1 MVLFDRVSKTSS
13 GIHAMKAM
21 IGMTVAAVALVVT
34 AALPGAL
41 WADEPQASAGTSG
54 DGAASAQTE
63 ATSEAVRFEY
73 GGFIYEVTKDSEEE
87 REFEA
92 SLVGI
97 QEGAT
102 SCIVTSSAYRQL
114 DDGWWR
120 NYTVT
125 DIDENVLK
133 DYAGQVLLEC
143 LPSDVDGKVYKALE
157 NAGAQTKLLLYVP
170 RRTTTTINDDLS
182 FAVEGVAEQL
192 PSNTPITG
200 LVVDGSQEVN
210 NASDKPFPVYLMGDE
225 DTLYEVPD
233 GIAANETIDMENLD
247 PFSAFENLKYSTDN
261 GNSWSSENV
270 ELSTRDAYITVP
282 SGAVDHNGSIML
294 SMNDSPGFEKGY
306 LKTTWSNNQTSL
318 DLENGYGTIE
328 CTVESAIET
337 SWTQTFTIHVK
348 VEAAENAVWIDGLY
362 HDENFVSD
370 DGSIK
375 LEYGQTGTPTIT
387 LNGAHISHVG
397 GGPDSW
403 GDGDWGEA
411 GIYAQGDLN
420 LQLEGEPSSI
430 DVSTEYGYAIRCG
443 GHLNVSSDS
452 GASLSASLSKAFEQ
466 NFITSIVDANSVE
479 LNGAS
484 LDLRYVLGNTVN
496 VNGVGYGL
504 AAEGESL
511 TEGQSALKVSD
522 STLSVSIDNPNQLDL
537 AGMALY
543 AISADWDTGVTLS
556 HAEVTVEGDWRA
568 AFTVSGDVSISND
581 SVVSVNEIADNR
593 WPAAIRAGGILDIS
607 DSYVEVATGSWDAD
621 YPAAILAEQINLDG
635 AVIADPDKAVIG
647 ETEDPWASEGGTAQT
662 VLLDGKASPTVRIAP
677 VVREG
682 ETLEEA
688 FPNSAVQE
696 AVWEVWREYGL
707 GMTGSVNPDFVLN
720 SDAVNVLLSINRL
733 IVKTDNADL
742 TSSGIEKLPALTRLQ
757 VRLTGAEANTQVKL
771 SEDLS
776 RNLSELDVYIDNK
789 VETLS
794 VDAPLFAGSIHF
806 DPKGVDGIFQSNDT
820 LRSLTFE
827 EGCLAS
833 QVSARWFDSITALDL
848 SPLTQLETLQLDW
861 MDNLSDLTI
870 QNNDK
875 LIDLQIW
882 NGLLDSLVLP
892 NNAFTNIDVT
902 GNQFD
907 EFTVPDAAMH
917 GSLIELDVQDNHL
930 QSLTVPDSVK
940 ELGIQGNQIAFLDL
954 EGMVLSQF
962 RPGDYNFPAGMQS
975 GAKLNAQTQSDG
987 SIVVDLSAWKDRLL
1001 EVKTAQ
1007 GSYDETTGKLVYQ
1020 NIEAAQTDLDN
1031 ETLTYRLDTLGVV
1044 QENGSETAVVLDVQ
1058 VSSLEVSPYVPEPS
1072 DPEGGNGGTIVIE
1085 STKGDGDQLVK
1096 TSDALPQATLVAV
1109 GIIALLAAAG
1119 VVLSG
1124 VHLAR
1129 KR

>member
-1 MVLFDRVSKTSS
+1 MVLLDRVSKTSR
-13 GIHAMKAM
+13 GIHTMKAM

-41 WADEPQASAGTSG
+41 WADEPQSSTGTSG
-54 DGAASAQTE
+54 DGAAFAQTE
-63 ATSEAVRFEY
+63 ATSEATRFEY
-73 GGFIYEVTKDSEEE
+73 GGCIYEVTKENEEE

-102 SCIVTSSAYRQL
+102 SCTVTSSAYRQS

-125 DIDENVLK
+125 DINEDVLK
-133 DYAGQVLLEC
+133 DYTGQVLLEC

-157 NAGAQTKLLLYVP
+157 KAGAQVQLLLYAP
-170 RRTTTTINDDLS
+170 RRTTTTINNDLS
-182 FAVEGVAEQL
+182 FTVGGVVEQL
-192 PSNTPITG
+192 PLNTPITG
-200 LVVDGSQEVN
+200 LVVDGTQEIN
-210 NASDKPFPVYLMGDE
+210 NASGQAFPVYLMGDE
-225 DTLYEVPD
+225 DTLYKVPG
-233 GIAANETIDMENLD
+233 GIAANETIDMANLD

-270 ELSTRDAYITVP
+270 NLSTRDAYITVP
-282 SGAVDHNGSIML
+282 SGAIDHNGSIML

-306 LKTTWSNNQTSL
+306 LKTVWSNNQTSL

-328 CTVESAIET
+328 CEVASTIET
-337 SWTQTFTIHVK
+337 SWTQTFTINVK
-348 VEAAENAVWIDGLY
+348 VAAAENAVWIDGIY
-362 HDENFVSD
+362 HDTNYVSD

-375 LEYGQTGTPTIT
+375 LEYDQAGTPTIV
-387 LNGAHISHVG
+387 LNDAHITNVG

-420 LQLEGEPSSI
+420 LRLEGQPSSI
-430 DVSTEYGYAIRCG
+430 EASTEYGNAIRCG
-443 GHLNVSSDS
+443 GHLSVTSDS
-452 GASLSASLSKAFEQ
+452 GASLSVSLSKSFEQ
-466 NFITSIVDANSVE
+466 NFISSIVDANSVE
-479 LNGAS
+479 MNGAS
-484 LDLRYVLGNTVN
+484 LDLRYVLGDTVN
-496 VNGVGYGL
+496 VDGIGYGL
-504 AAEGESL
+504 TADGKNLS
-511 TEGQSALKVSD
+511 EGQSALKISD

-543 AISADWDTGVTLS
+543 AISADWDTSVALS
-556 HAEVTVEGDWRA
+556 HAEVTIEGDWRA

-581 SVVSVNEIADNR
+581 SVVLVNEIADNR
-593 WPAAIRAGGILDIS
+593 WPAAIRVGGTLDIS
-607 DSYVEVATGSWDAD
+607 DSYVEVATGSWDAEN
-621 YPAAILAEQINLDG
+621 PAAILAEQINLDG
-635 AVIADPDKAVIG
+635 AVIADPANAVIG
-647 ETEDPWASEGGTAQT
+647 ETEDPWSSEGGTAQT
-662 VLLDGKASPTVRIAP
+662 VLLDEKASPTVRIVP
-677 VVREG
+677 VVRAG

-688 FPNSAVQE
+688 FPNPAVQE
-696 AVWEVWREYGL
+696 AVWGEYGL
-707 GMTGSVNPDFVLN
+707 GMTDPVNPDFVLD
-720 SDAVNVLLSINRL
+720 SDAVNALLSTNRL

-742 TSSGIEKLPALTRLQ
+742 TGSGIEKLPALTRLQ
-757 VRLTGAEANTQVKL
+757 VRLTGNEVNTQVKL
-771 SEDLS
+771 PEDLS
-776 RNLSELDVYIDNK
+776 RNLSELEVYVDNK

-794 VDAPLFAGSIHF
+794 VDAPLFAGSMQI
-806 DPKGVDGIFQSNDT
+806 DPRGVDGMLQSNNT
-820 LRSLTFE
+820 LRSLVFE

-833 QVSARWFDSITALDL
+833 QVSARWFDGITALDL
-848 SPLTQLETLQLDW
+848 SPLTQLVTLQLDW

-875 LIDLQIW
+875 LTDLQIW

-930 QSLTVPDSVK
+930 RSLTVPDSVK

-962 RPGDYNFPAGMQS
+962 RPGDHNFPAGMQS
-975 GAKLNAQTQSDG
+975 GAKFNAQTQGDG
-987 SIVVDLSAWKDRLL
+987 SIVVDLSVWKGRLL
-1001 EVKTAQ
+1001 EVETTQ
-1007 GSYDETTGKLVYQ
+1007 GSYDEATGKLVYQ
-1020 NIEAAQTDLDN
+1020 NIEAAQADLDN

-1058 VSSLEVSPYVPEPS
+1058 VSSLEVAPYVPEPT
-1072 DPEGGNGGTIVIE
+1072 DPEEGNGGTVVIE
-1085 STKGDGDQLVK
+1085 STSKGDSDQLAK
-1096 TSDALPQATLVAV
+1096 TSDVLPQATLVAV

>member
-282 SGAVDHNGSIML
+282 SGAVDQNGSVKL
-294 SMNDSPGFEKGY
+294 SMNDSPGFGKGY
-306 LKTTWSNNQTSL
+306 LATDWTDNQTSFN
-318 DLENGYGTIE
+318 LENGYGTIE
-328 CTVESAIET
+328 CTVGSAIET

-348 VEAAENAVWIDGLY
+348 VEAAENAVWIDGMY
-362 HDENFVSD
+362 HDTNYVSD
-370 DGSIK
+370 DGSIG
-375 LEYGQTGTPTIT
+375 LEYDQAGIPTIT
-387 LNGAHISHVG
+387 LNSAHITNVG

-420 LQLEGEPSSI
+420 LRLEGQPSSI
-430 DVSTEYGYAIRCG
+430 EVSTEYGNAIRCG
-443 GHLNVSSDS
+443 GHLNVTSDS
-452 GASLSASLSKAFEQ
+452 GASLSASLFKSFEQ
-466 NFITSIVDANSVE
+466 NFISSIVDANSVE
-479 LNGAS
+479 MNGAS
-484 LDLRYVLGNTVN
+484 LDLRYVFGDAIN
-496 VNGVGYGL
+496 VNGIGYGL
-504 AAEGESL
+504 TADGKNLA
-511 TEGQSALKVSD
+511 EGQSALEISD
-522 STLSVSIDNPNQLDL
+522 SALSVSIDNPNQLDL

-543 AISADWDTGVTLS
+543 AISADWDTSVALS
-556 HAEVTVEGDWRA
+556 HAEVTVKGDWRA

-581 SVVSVNEIADNR
+581 SVVLVNEIADNR
-593 WPAAIRAGGILDIS
+593 WPAAIRVGGTLDIS
-607 DSYVEVATGSWDAD
+607 NSSVEVATGSWDANN
-621 YPAAILAEQINLDG
+621 PAALLANQINLSG
-635 AVIADPDKAVIG
+635 AEIVGPDNAVIG
-647 ETEDPWASEGGTAQT
+647 STEDPWSSEGGTAQT
-662 VLLDGKASPTVRIAP
+662 VLVNEKASPTVRIVP
-677 VVREG
+677 VVRVD
-682 ETLEEA
+682 ETLGDV

-696 AVWEVWREYGL
+696 AVWGECL
-707 GMTGSVNPDFVLN
+707 GMTDPVNPDYKL
-720 SDAVNVLLSINRL
+720 DQKAVNAIFSIDSL

-742 TSSGIEKLPALTRLQ
+742 TGSGIENLAGLSELGL
-757 VRLTGAEANTQVKL
+757 RLTGAQVDAQVIL
-771 SEDLS
+771 PSMLS
-776 RNLSELDVYIDNK
+776 RDLSELIVYADK
-789 VETLS
+789 SVETLH
-794 VDAPLFAGSIHF
+794 VDAPIFAGSMLF
-806 DPKGVDGIFQSNDT
+806 DSRGTDGIPSLDSA
-820 LRSLTFE
+820 LHSLTFA
-827 EGCLAS
+827 EGCFAKE
-833 QVSARWFDSITALDL
+833 VSVIRLNNLTALDL
-848 SPLTQLETLQLDW
+848 SPLNQLEKLALDW

-875 LIDLQIW
+875 LTDLQIW
-882 NGLLDSLVLP
+882 DSALTSLALP
-892 NNAFTNIDVT
+892 NNAFTSIDVMD
-902 GNQFD
+902 NQL
-907 EFTVPDAAMH
+907 EELTVPDAAMH
-917 GSLIELDVQDNHL
+917 GSLTMLNVQGNCL
-930 QSLTVPDSVK
+930 RSLTVPDSVK

-954 EGMVLSQF
+954 EGVVLSGMVAD
-962 RPGDYNFPAGMQS
+962 PDLPVGMQS
-975 GAKLNAQTQSDG
+975 GAKLSAQTQSDG

-1072 DPEGGNGGTIVIE
+1072 DPEGGNGGTTVIE